1 MTSVIGP
8 RAERSYKKGVGA
20 LRALKEAAMGEPQV
34 SDPKD
39 VELESSIQ
47 RAIRQMGTG
56 IHVKVWGGHVT
67 LAGHVDSFETKREI
81 ASIVRRMPTIRK
93 VTNNLRVMPGLG

>member
-1 MTSVIGP
+1 MNT
-8 RAERSYKKGVGA
+8 
-20 LRALKEAAMGEPQV
+20 PQV

-39 VELESSIQ
+39 VELEASIQ
-47 RAIRQMGTG
+47 RAIRQLGTG

-67 LAGHVDSFETKREI
+67 LSGHVDDFGTKREI
-81 ASIVRRMPTIRK
+81 ASIVRRMPTIRR